1 MDTVVR
7 EKERDPE
14 TQLGLRKLDWES
26 VLGRASRFMEEEF
39 PYLSTLFDSLD
50 GQMDVGYAFQFM
62 LGPEDRTIVMVKLH
76 PAVRNKYVNDVITDE
91 VMAEACLVVTFRD
104 PRTQGA
110 VREYLRENVQEQMEA
125 LPEWGG
131 GWRADTLYIKLRE
144 GPINHSVELSY
155 DVILDIGEDG
165 LVMGV
170 DLQRV
175 SALGQEHDAMGGPDL
190 RVVT

>member
-1 MDTVVR
+1 MTQTEGGYQHLTKDGELPRDLDWRMDTVVR

-26 VLGRASRFMEEEF
+26 ALDRASRFMEEEF
-39 PYLSTLFDSLD
+39 PYLSILFDSLD

-104 PRTQGA
+104 PREP
-110 VREYLRENVQEQMEA
+110 RA
-125 LPEWGG
+125 L
-131 GWRADTLYIKLRE
+131 
-144 GPINHSVELSY
+144 S
-155 DVILDIGEDG
+155 
-165 LVMGV
+165 
-170 DLQRV
+170 
-175 SALGQEHDAMGGPDL
+175 
-190 RVVT
+190 